1 MSRRVLRPVDLA
13 SIAAP
18 GDIVAIVGAGGKT
31 STMFAL
37 SRALAAAGRR
47 VLTTKSTIIYQPTM
61 AQSPGVVEV
70 PPERWATELRDLLDE
85 RREVTVVT
93 GSAGPDR
100 WQGVPADRIEDLRD
114 AAGADGVIVEADG
127 ARGRLLKA
135 PAEHEPAMP
144 ASATVVMPVVNLR
157 AVGRR
162 IDSENVHRPE
172 LVAALLGISAD
183 RVIGADHL
191 PKVLLDAS
199 GGLKRAPAKSRVW
212 PVLAGADAVEPR
224 EVEALLQRLAEHPR
238 VSGVVMA
245 DREWRY
251 TALAAH
257 RAEDIA
263 QAQAP
268 AVDQQTDAEDPRAD
282 PEADRHADGQDPHAD
297 CE

>member
-1 MSRRVLRPVDLA
+1 MDLE
-13 SIAAP
+13 SIAAR

-47 VLTTKSTIIYQPTM
+47 VVTTKSTIIYRPTM

-70 PPERWATELRDLLDE
+70 PPERWATELRGLLNV

-100 WQGVPADRIEDLRD
+100 WQGVRADRVAELRD
-114 AAGADGVIVEADG
+114 AAGADCVIVEADG

-144 ASATVVMPVVNLR
+144 ETASVVMPVVNLR
-157 AVGRR
+157 AVGQAVN
-162 IDSENVHRPE
+162 SEHVHRPE
-172 LVAALLGISAD
+172 LVAALLGISVD
-183 RVIGADHL
+183 GVIGIEHV
-191 PKVLLDAS
+191 PRVVLDES
-199 GGLKRAPAKSRVW
+199 GGLKQAPAKARVW
-212 PVLAGADAVEPR
+212 PVLAGVDAVEPR
-224 EVEALLQRLAEHPR
+224 QVDALLQRLVEHPR
-238 VSGVVMA
+238 VSGVVTA

-257 RAEDIA
+257 RADDIA
-263 QAQAP
+263 
-268 AVDQQTDAEDPRAD
+268 
-282 PEADRHADGQDPHAD
+282 
-297 CE
+297 

>member
-1 MSRRVLRPVDLA
+1 MDLV

-47 VLTTKSTIIYQPTM
+47 VLTTKSTIIYRPTM
-61 AQSPGVVEV
+61 ARSPGVVEV
-70 PPERWATELRDLLDE
+70 PPERWATELRGLLDE

-127 ARGRLLKA
+127 ARGRLVKA

-144 ASATVVMPVVNLR
+144 ATASVVLPVVNLR

-162 IDSENVHRPE
+162 VDSEHVHRPE
-172 LVAALLGISAD
+172 LVAALLGISED
-183 RVIGADHL
+183 GVIGIDHV
-191 PKVLLDAS
+191 PNVLLDES
-199 GGLKRAPAKSRVW
+199 GGLKRAPSKARVW
-212 PVLAGADAVEPR
+212 PVLAGVDAVEPR
-224 EVEALLQRLAEHPR
+224 EVEALLRRLVEHPR
-238 VSGVVMA
+238 VSGVLTA
-245 DREWRY
+245 DQDGRY
-251 TALAAH
+251 AAL
-257 RAEDIA
+257 E
-263 QAQAP
+263 
-268 AVDQQTDAEDPRAD
+268 
-282 PEADRHADGQDPHAD
+282 G
-297 CE
+297 

>member
-1 MSRRVLRPVDLA
+1 MPHRELRPVDLV

-47 VLTTKSTIIYQPTM
+47 VVTTKSTIIYRPTM
-61 AQSPGVVEV
+61 ARSPGVVEV
-70 PPERWATELRDLLDE
+70 PAERWATELRALLNE

-135 PAEHEPAMP
+135 PADHEPAMP
-144 ASATVVMPVVNLR
+144 DAAAVVMPVVNLR
-157 AVGRR
+157 AVGRAVA
-162 IDSENVHRPE
+162 SEQVHRPE
-172 LVAALLGISAD
+172 LVAALLGIPD
-183 RVIGADHL
+183 DGVIGMEHV

-199 GGLKRAPAKSRVW
+199 GGLKRAPSKARVW
-212 PVLAGADAVEPR
+212 PVLAGVDAVEPP
-224 EVEALLQRLAEHPR
+224 EVEALLQQLVEHPR
-238 VSGVVMA
+238 VVGVLTA
-245 DREWRY
+245 DRDGRY
-251 TALAAH
+251 TAL
-257 RAEDIA
+257 E
-263 QAQAP
+263 
-268 AVDQQTDAEDPRAD
+268 
-282 PEADRHADGQDPHAD
+282 G
-297 CE
+297 